1 MSKEDHEAHEQSL
14 DQLYHFQQKKD
25 IVEGTVPEADAKEAR
40 RALQGVRRAT
50 QCPVGAAHVASAGL
64 GLLYAAWMG
73 VAQIRRCGE
82 ARY

>member
-25 IVEGTVPEADAKEAR
+25 IVEGKVPEADAKEAR
-40 RALQGVRRAT
+40 RALQGVQRAT
-50 QCPVGAAHVASAGL
+50 RCPVGAAHVASAGL

-73 VAQIRRCGE
+73 VAQIRRRGE